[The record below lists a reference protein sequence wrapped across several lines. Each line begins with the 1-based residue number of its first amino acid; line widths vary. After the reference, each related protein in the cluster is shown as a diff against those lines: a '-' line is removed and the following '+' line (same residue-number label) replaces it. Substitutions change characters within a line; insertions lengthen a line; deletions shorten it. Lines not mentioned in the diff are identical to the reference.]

1 MCGEPTGPQCTG
13 GAGRGGRRRYTCAVK
28 TYTVQV
34 GDVTRDLPLM
44 EVPGGLR
51 VALFNMLGDTEVTEA
66 AGKALAAKLPSDVE
80 VLVTP
85 EVKAVS
91 LAHVI
96 SRESGKP
103 YIVIRKTQKPYM
115 HDPVAREVVSITTG
129 KPQLLVLDGFD
140 VDKLRGKR
148 VAIVDDVVSSGGT
161 LHSITEILNEVGAEV
176 AAVVAVFTEGQERPE
191 VTALGHLPLFTE
203 ERVEG

>member
-1 MCGEPTGPQCTG
+1 MSFWTGLRITLFG
-13 GAGRGGRRRYTCAVK
+13 VK
-28 TYTVQV
+28 TYKVKV
-34 GDVTRDLPLM
+34 GNVERDLPIV
-44 EVPGGLR
+44 EVAPNVS

-66 AGKALAAKLPSDVE
+66 AGKALAQLIPAGVE

-85 EVKAVS
+85 EVKALS

-96 SRESGKP
+96 SRESGLP

-115 HDPVAREVVSITTG
+115 INPVAREVVSITTG
-129 KPQLLVLDGFD
+129 KPQLLVLDGQD
-140 VDKLRGKR
+140 VPTIKGHK

-161 LHSITEILNEVGAEV
+161 LHSLQQIIEEVGGEV
-176 AAVVAVFTEGQERPE
+176 AAVIAVFTEGQERPE

-203 ERVEG
+203 

>member
-1 MCGEPTGPQCTG
+1 MV
-13 GAGRGGRRRYTCAVK
+13 YTLPVKNGIVK
-28 TYTVQV
+28 TYQVQV
-34 GDVTRDLPLM
+34 GDVTRDLPIV
-44 EVPGGLR
+44 EVAPGTS

-66 AGKALAAKLPSDVE
+66 AGRELARRIPADVT

-85 EVKAVS
+85 EVKALS

-115 HDPVAREVVSITTG
+115 VDPVVREVISITTG

-140 VDKLRGKR
+140 VSKVRGHK

-161 LHSITEILNEVGAEV
+161 LHSLTQIIEEVGGEV
-176 AAVVAVFTEGQERPE
+176 AAVLAVFTEGDERPE
-191 VTALGHLPLFTE
+191 VTALGHLPLFK
-203 ERVEG
+203 GA

>member
-1 MCGEPTGPQCTG
+1 MNTF
-13 GAGRGGRRRYTCAVK
+13 K
-28 TYTVQV
+28 VQV
-34 GDVTRDLPLM
+34 GAVTRDLPI
-44 EVPGGLR
+44 VPVAPGVS

-66 AGKALAAKLPSDVE
+66 AGAELARLLPADID

-85 EVKAVS
+85 EVKALS

-115 HDPVAREVVSITTG
+115 VDPVAREVVSITTG

-140 VDKLRGKR
+140 VQKIRGRK

-161 LHSITEILNEVGAEV
+161 LHSIRQIIEEVGGEV

-191 VTALGHLPLFTE
+191 VTALGHLPLFE
-203 ERVEG
+203 N

>member
-1 MCGEPTGPQCTG
+1 M
-13 GAGRGGRRRYTCAVK
+13 K
-28 TYTVQV
+28 THKVQV
-34 GDVTRDLPLM
+34 GRVERQLPIV
-44 EVPGGLR
+44 EVAPGTS
-51 VALFNMLGDTEVTEA
+51 VALFNMLGDTEVTEE
-66 AGKALAAKLPSDVE
+66 AGRELARLIPADVD

-85 EVKAVS
+85 EVKALS

-115 HDPVAREVVSITTG
+115 INPVAREVVSITTG
-129 KPQLLVLDGFD
+129 KPQLLVLDGQD
-140 VDKLRGKR
+140 VPTIRGHK

-161 LHSITEILNEVGAEV
+161 LHSLQQIIEEVGGEV

-191 VTALGHLPLFTE
+191 VTALGHLPLFKD
-203 ERVEG
+203 

>member
-1 MCGEPTGPQCTG
+1 MKTHK
-13 GAGRGGRRRYTCAVK
+13 VK
-28 TYTVQV
+28 V
-34 GDVTRDLPLM
+34 GSVERDLPIV
-44 EVPGGLR
+44 EVAPGVS

-66 AGKALAAKLPSDVE
+66 AGKALAQKLPADID

-85 EVKAVS
+85 EVKALS

-103 YIVIRKTQKPYM
+103 YIVIRKTVKPYM
-115 HDPVAREVVSITTG
+115 VNPVAQEVVSITTG
-129 KPQLLVLDGFD
+129 VPQLLVLDGFD
-140 VDKLRGKR
+140 VEKIRGRK

-161 LHSITEILNEVGAEV
+161 LHSLQQIIEQVGGDL

-191 VTALGHLPLFTE
+191 VTALGHLPLFKE
-203 ERVEG
+203 

>member
-1 MCGEPTGPQCTG
+1 
-13 GAGRGGRRRYTCAVK
+13 VK
-28 TYTVQV
+28 TFQVQV
-34 GDVTRDLPLM
+34 GQVSRELPVV
-44 EVPGGLR
+44 EVAPGVS

-66 AGKALAAKLPSDVE
+66 AGRELAALIPADVD

-85 EVKAVS
+85 EVKALS

-103 YIVIRKTQKPYM
+103 YVVIRKTEKPYM
-115 HDPVAREVVSITTG
+115 VEPVAREVVSITTG

-140 VDKLRGKR
+140 VPKIRGHK

-161 LHSITEILNEVGAEV
+161 LHSLQQIIEEVGGEV

-191 VTALGHLPLFTE
+191 VIALGHLPLFK
-203 ERVEG
+203 